1 MNDLII
7 HLHIPKTGGTTLRD
21 IVNRQYSSENILTI
35 QTIDKSKKIVKILS
49 SNKINQ
55 LEIIQGHLKYGI
67 HNHFDRTA
75 KYFAIMR
82 DPVDRVLSSY
92 YYVISQEDNPQN
104 LSKTNKTMS
113 IYEYINSGIN
123 PFLINGQTQL
133 IAGKKC
139 SINDPLI
146 KSNEL
151 LDIAKENIN
160 KNFILTGTTEK
171 FYESILLLKKIL
183 NWKSPYYS
191 RANRTKNKPD
201 YSKIETEI
209 RNFIKEHNQLDI
221 NLYNYV
227 KKSIDTKIREA
238 GKDFVR
244 DLNRFKIINSIIN
257 PIFGY
262 NRAKRFLSKYF
273 N

>member
-21 IVNRQYSSENILTI
+21 IVNRQYSNEKVITIPTIGESKNIIEGLS
-35 QTIDKSKKIVKILS
+35 QKKI
-49 SNKINQ
+49 NK
-55 LEIIQGHLKYGI
+55 LEIIQGHLKYGL
-67 HNHFDRTA
+67 HNNFDRSS

-82 DPVDRVLSSY
+82 KPVDRVLSSY
-92 YYVISQEDNPQN
+92 YYVISQSENPQN
-104 LSKTNKTMS
+104 LGNARKTMS

-133 IAGKKC
+133 IAGNTC
-139 SINDPLI
+139 SIDDPLI

-151 LDIAKENIN
+151 LETAKKNIVN
-160 KNFILTGTTEK
+160 NFILTGTTEK

-201 YSKIETEI
+201 YSKVGTEI

-221 NLYNYV
+221 DLYNYV
-227 KKSIDTKIREA
+227 NRLIDKKIIEA
-238 GKDFVR
+238 GSGFVKD
-244 DLNRFKIINSIIN
+244 LKRFKRINSIIN
-257 PIFGY
+257 PVFGLS
-262 NRAKRFLSKYF
+262 RAKRFFFK
-273 N
+273 

>member
-35 QTIDKSKKIVKILS
+35 PTIDKSKNIVGALS

-55 LEIIQGHLKYGI
+55 LEVIQGHLKYGI

-82 DPVDRVLSSY
+82 EPVDRILSSY
-92 YYVISQEDNPQN
+92 YYVISQEGNPQN
-104 LSKTNKTMS
+104 LSNTKKTMS

-133 IAGKKC
+133 IAGNTC
-139 SINDPLI
+139 SIDDPLI

-171 FYESILLLKKIL
+171 FYESILLLKRML

-209 RNFIKEHNQLDI
+209 RNFIEDHNQLD
-221 NLYNYV
+221 NDLYNYV
-227 KKSIDTKIREA
+227 KKSIDNRIKEA
-238 GKDFVR
+238 GDDFAR
-244 DLNRFKIINSIIN
+244 NLKHFKRINSIIN
-257 PIFGY
+257 PIFGFS
-262 NRAKRFLSKYF
+262 RAKRFFFK
-273 N
+273 

>member
-21 IVNRQYSSENILTI
+21 IVNRQYSNENVLTI
-35 QTIDKSKKIVKILS
+35 PTIGESKNIIEDLS
-49 SNKINQ
+49 QKEINK
-55 LEIIQGHLKYGI
+55 LEIIQGHLEYGL
-67 HNHFDRTA
+67 HNNFDRSS

-82 DPVDRVLSSY
+82 EPVDRVLSSY
-92 YYVISQEDNPQN
+92 YYVISQSENPQN
-104 LSKTNKTMS
+104 LGSARKTMS

-133 IAGKKC
+133 IAGNTC
-139 SINDPLI
+139 SIDDPLI

-151 LDIAKENIN
+151 LNMAKDNIN
-160 KNFILTGTTEK
+160 KTFIFTGTTEK
-171 FYESILLLKKIL
+171 FDESILLLKKML

-201 YSKIETEI
+201 YSKVETEI

-221 NLYNYV
+221 DLYNYV
-227 KKSIDTKIREA
+227 NRSIDKKIIEA
-238 GKDFVR
+238 GSGFVKD
-244 DLNRFKIINSIIN
+244 LKRFKRINSIIN
-257 PIFGY
+257 PVFGLS
-262 NRAKRFLSKYF
+262 RAKRFFFK
-273 N
+273 

>member
-35 QTIDKSKKIVKILS
+35 PTIDKSKNIVGALS

-55 LEIIQGHLKYGI
+55 LEVIQGHLKYGI

-82 DPVDRVLSSY
+82 EPVDRVLSSY
-92 YYVISQEDNPQN
+92 YYVISQEGNPQN
-104 LSKTNKTMS
+104 LSNTKKTMS

-133 IAGKKC
+133 IAGNTC
-139 SINDPLI
+139 SIDDPLI

-171 FYESILLLKKIL
+171 FYESILLLKRML

-201 YSKIETEI
+201 YSKIEAEI
-209 RNFIKEHNQLDI
+209 RGFIEDHNQLDI
-221 NLYNYV
+221 DLYNYV
-227 KKSIDTKIREA
+227 NKSIDNKIKEA
-238 GKDFVR
+238 GDNFAR
-244 DLNRFKIINSIIN
+244 DLKHFKRINSIIN
-257 PIFGY
+257 PIFGLS
-262 NRAKRFLSKYF
+262 RAKRFFFK
-273 N
+273 